1 MLDNH
6 LHITQTSSVTHI
18 NEVPEKI
25 EVNLVKENK
34 ESFLLEFHN
43 TSQGYKNLF
52 GENPFIT
59 EKIWHT
65 ISPGECCL
73 NQIDKA
79 LGGYWIDNKIFV
91 NVLRLLYIG
100 NNKFIFELTRK

>member
-6 LHITQTSSVTHI
+6 VHITQKSSVTHI

-52 GENPFIT
+52 G
-59 EKIWHT
+59 
-65 ISPGECCL
+65 
-73 NQIDKA
+73 
-79 LGGYWIDNKIFV
+79 
-91 NVLRLLYIG
+91 
-100 NNKFIFELTRK
+100 